1 MKKKLTLKLR
11 HKIPLTIVFVSTL
24 VELIYAVLRV
34 VLTEDT
40 VDSFDILC
48 IASCTG
54 MLLLMWIPLFTDRM
68 FNRVIPPTMYTSFV
82 VFCFCGL
89 ILGDVKN
96 LYAHFTHWDSMLHFI
111 SGMLLAVL
119 GFVLENTLNDSK
131 RAGISMSPFFVAAV
145 AFCFVMTIQS
155 LWEIGEFLCDEW
167 FGTNSQTFLETTTGS
182 LVTDE
187 DVPLV
192 GHEALRDTMSDFML
206 DGLGGLIVSTIGY
219 FDLKRGKKSFASEK
233 LIPPD
238 EQEELKENKDGKS

>member
-1 MKKKLTLKLR
+1 
-11 HKIPLTIVFVSTL
+11 
-24 VELIYAVLRV
+24 
-34 VLTEDT
+34 
-40 VDSFDILC
+40 
-48 IASCTG
+48 
-54 MLLLMWIPLFTDRM
+54 
-68 FNRVIPPTMYTSFV
+68 
-82 VFCFCGL
+82 
-89 ILGDVKN
+89 
-96 LYAHFTHWDSMLHFI
+96 
-111 SGMLLAVL
+111 
-119 GFVLENTLNDSK
+119 
-131 RAGISMSPFFVAAV
+131 
-145 AFCFVMTIQS
+145 MTIQS